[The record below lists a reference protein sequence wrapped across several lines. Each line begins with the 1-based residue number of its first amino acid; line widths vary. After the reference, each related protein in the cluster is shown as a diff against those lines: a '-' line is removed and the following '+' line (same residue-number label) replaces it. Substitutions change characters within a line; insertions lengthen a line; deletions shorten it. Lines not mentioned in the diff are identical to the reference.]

1 MESNIKSSFIP
12 QAPLS
17 PMRAAGP
24 SSRGGGFDLFILIG
38 IVVFV
43 ASATLAAGVF
53 LYSQYLSTSAASK
66 LEQLERAKQAFEP
79 SLIQDLTRLDSR
91 MRAANTILEGHVA
104 PTTLFHLLEQ
114 LTLQTVAFSA
124 FDFSSSPD
132 GLTLV
137 MKGLAQ
143 SVNSIA
149 LQADLLAKSGVI
161 SNPIFSNINRQANG
175 VNFDFTAS
183 VNASALNYA
192 GLMSG
197 GGAPMEEAQS
207 QEPASPFGTPG
218 DSQQPA
224 QQQMQQQMP
233 QQMQQPTG
241 QMQQPLPPAGG
252 QQAPG
257 TGVPPDL

>member
-1 MESNIKSSFIP
+1 M
-12 QAPLS
+12 A
-17 PMRAAGP
+17 PMRGGGP
-24 SSRGGGFDLFILIG
+24 SSRSGGFDLFILIG
-38 IVVFV
+38 IVIFV

-53 LYSQYLSTSAASK
+53 LYSQYLSTSANSK

-114 LTLQTVAFSA
+114 LTLQTVAFSS
-124 FDFSSSPD
+124 FDFSSSAD
-132 GLTLV
+132 DLTLV

-161 SNPIFSNINRQANG
+161 SNPIFSNINRQVNG
-175 VNFDFTAS
+175 VNFDFTAD
-183 VNASALNYA
+183 VNAAALNYA
-192 GLMSG
+192 GLVNAG
-197 GGAPMEEAQS
+197 GTPMEEMQS

-218 DSQQPA
+218 DA
-224 QQQMQQQMP
+224 QRAQQQMP
-233 QQMQQPTG
+233 QPMQQQMQ
-241 QMQQPLPPAGG
+241 MLQQPIQPAG
-252 QQAPG
+252 QQGPG
-257 TGVPPDL
+257 TGAPPDL

>member
-1 MESNIKSSFIP
+1 
-12 QAPLS
+12 
-17 PMRAAGP
+17 MRNTTPG
-24 SSRGGGFDLFILIG
+24 SRGGGFDLFILIG
-38 IVVFV
+38 IVIFV

-79 SLIQDLTRLDSR
+79 SLVQDLTRLDSR
-91 MRAANTILEGHVA
+91 MRAANTILEEHVA

-114 LTLQTVAFSA
+114 LTLQTVAFSS
-124 FDFSSSPD
+124 FDFTSNAD

-161 SNPIFSNINRQANG
+161 SNPIFSNINRQING
-175 VNFDFTAS
+175 VNFDFTAE
-183 VNASALNYA
+183 VNAAALNYA
-192 GLMSG
+192 GLVNA
-197 GGAPMEEAQS
+197 GASPMQDVQV

-218 DSQQPA
+218 DSGQQP
-224 QQQMQQQMP
+224 QPQTQQMQPAGQP
-233 QQMQQPTG
+233 MQ
-241 QMQQPLPPAGG
+241 PAGG
-252 QQAPG
+252 QQIPG
-257 TGVPPDL
+257 TGAPPDL